1 MATSGTTTFQP
12 DVSEYIEEAFDR
24 CGIEARTG
32 YDARSARRSLNLM
45 LLEWANKGVNFWTVE
60 EITLSLVAGTDEYA
74 LAADTVDILDMV
86 VRDLAGA
93 GTESQKDYP
102 VTRMSRQ
109 NYLSL
114 PNKLAEGRPQW
125 FYIER
130 TITPALKLWRVPDT
144 TYQVVYHRM
153 RRIQDATYSS
163 NTLDV
168 PFRFYP
174 ALAAGLA
181 YYMSIKRAPD
191 RTVLLKGLYDEQW
204 LLATQEDRDRAA
216 FKITPSRAYGKLK

>member
-1 MATSGTTTFQP
+1 MATSGTTSFEP

-45 LLEWANKGVNFWTVE
+45 LLEWANKGVNFWTLTE
-60 EITLSLVAGTDEYA
+60 DTLTITAGVDAYT
-74 LAADTVDILDMV
+74 LNINTVDILDIV
-86 VRDLAGA
+86 VRDITNE
-93 GTESQKDYP
+93 GTVNQRDMPIE
-102 VTRMSRQ
+102 RMSRQ
-109 NYLSL
+109 TYLNL
-114 PNKLAEGRPQW
+114 PNKLAQGRPTQ

-130 TITPALKLWRVPDT
+130 SITPVLNLWRVPDT
-144 TYQVVYHRM
+144 TYKLVYHRM
-153 RRIQDATYSS
+153 VRIQDATYSS
-163 NTLDV
+163 NTMAV

-181 YYMSIKRAPD
+181 YYMSMKRAPD
-191 RTVLLKGLYDEQW
+191 RTAMFKALYDEQW

-216 FKITPSRAYGKLK
+216 FHINPSRSYGKLR